1 MIATGC
7 DVLFARSVTSR
18 AMCAPA
24 AVGDLRLLRKHL
36 RNLDAVA
43 VTLFIAWLAYTL
55 AHGKVPTTNFV
66 ILVLQGLQ
74 GSGKTVLCR
83 MLKRILDPHSV
94 VVQMLP
100 TNIKDLAIISQ
111 SAHVQVF
118 DNVRDLSHS
127 LADALCVNATGGYL
141 SNRKLYTDDAQ
152 SVLHLHGAVVLNSIH
167 DFVSQ
172 PDLAQRCLLLQTVP
186 LSGDDRRSEAQ
197 VFADFEADLPAIMRG
212 LFDLVAQ
219 VFVHLSSA
227 EVVHP
232 ERMIEFVR
240 WLAAMEVVEGAPAGA
255 FQAAYSETVTQ
266 GQRDTLLS
274 HPLAAAVLEFGEE
287 IERNWSGTPSELLV
301 ALNARTTRETQRS
314 RGWPLNA
321 IALSKKLIP
330 LQAALLAQGIRLDFH
345 RGKHRRITITRNNED

>member
-1 MIATGC
+1 
-7 DVLFARSVTSR
+7 
-18 AMCAPA
+18 
-24 AVGDLRLLRKHL
+24 
-36 RNLDAVA
+36 
-43 VTLFIAWLAYTL
+43 
-55 AHGKVPTTNFV
+55 
-66 ILVLQGLQ
+66 
-74 GSGKTVLCR
+74 

-100 TNIKDLAIISQ
+100 TNVKDLAIISQ

-197 VFADFEADLPAIMRG
+197 VFADFEADLPEIMRG
-212 LFDLVAQ
+212 LFDLIAQ
-219 VFVHLSSA
+219 VFVHLPSA
-227 EVVHP
+227 KVVHP

-255 FQAAYSETVTQ
+255 FP
-266 GQRDTLLS
+266 GRLQRDGHARATG
-274 HPLAAAVLEFGEE
+274 HAAEPSARRGGFGVRRGNRAQLVGNAVRAARRPERTHHARDSAVTGMASERHRTFEE
-287 IERNWSGTPSELLV
+287 INPS
-301 ALNARTTRETQRS
+301 ASSASRARHSPGLSPREAS
-314 RGWPLNA
+314 PNHDH
-321 IALSKKLIP
+321 K
-330 LQAALLAQGIRLDFH
+330 
-345 RGKHRRITITRNNED
+345 E